1 MITAF
6 PSNATF
12 LAFAKPFH
20 SPSLNPQIL
29 AMISASPLHATH
41 QILGPYAPN
50 SAVAFPYT
58 ANAANHTKDVNS
70 TLKYAFPQPG

>member
-20 SPSLNPQIL
+20 SPSLNPQIF
-29 AMISASPLHATH
+29 AMISASPLNATH
-41 QILGPYAPN
+41 PILGPYAPN
-50 SAVAFPYT
+50 SAVAF
-58 ANAANHTKDVNS
+58 HI
-70 TLKYAFPQPG
+70 LLMPQTIRKMLIVL

>member
-1 MITAF
+1 
-6 PSNATF
+6 
-12 LAFAKPFH
+12 
-20 SPSLNPQIL
+20 
-29 AMISASPLHATH
+29 MISASPLNATH
-41 QILGPYAPN
+41 PILGPYAPN